1 MNITLNTE
9 ISAAAAAG
17 TEATSTYKASAEE
30 VWSSGYKLDI
40 ADKVMDNEAY
50 GHGLTADEI
59 MQQAANTNVSVQ
71 KDFMIVMSNSVS
83 GEDLQKMQEE
93 GFNPTSTDVET
104 YVNIVD
110 KIKVSLA
117 QAGVEVTG
125 YTDDLDVDKIEEITG
140 SRLTAE
146 TLAKDLSQMLSQ
158 ADIPVTDENARELAE
173 AVTEASQITG
183 LSDEAVKYLVLN
195 QKEPT
200 IENLYKAQF
209 VGTGVMQQP
218 QGYYSEGI
226 AGGSYYAK
234 KADSISWDNL
244 TNSIES
250 VVSQAGLDTDEATKS
265 EAVEN
270 AKWLVESGIELNAEN
285 LTRVSDLKSL
295 SLPMELPD
303 LEELCVTALENGKNP
318 QSALMTGE
326 ASVAQQARELV
337 EAVNNISDEAVHAV
351 VEAEARLNI
360 KNLSEAQKNIGT
372 QQQPSGEASLLE
384 TQAKRQLEEIRL
396 MMTEEA
402 NRRLLRAGISIDTTE
417 LSELVDTLKEAEDKM
432 RAVLFEGADAGEN
445 GQRALIYEEA
455 LTKTG
460 ELADMPAAMV
470 GRLAMSAQAYTL
482 ERFHAEGAQ
491 LQREAWQEA
500 DGYGSQDGDR
510 QRQAAQAYETLM
522 TAPRRDLGDSIRKAF
537 QNVDDILEDMGLETS
552 EANRRAV
559 RILGYNSMEI
569 TGENL
574 TAVKEADSRISGV
587 IDRMTPAATLQMIRD
602 GRNPLEMTFDEL
614 DDYLNGQ
621 DKDIAGS
628 SQKYSE
634 FLQKLDRA
642 DAITEPE
649 REAYIGIYRLF
660 HQIEQSDGAV
670 IGSIVAAGAQMNF
683 KNMLSAV
690 RSASDKNMDVR
701 IDDGFG
707 ALEELITKGEA
718 IDGQIMSGFAQSGQ
732 DFADSQ
738 QQAREQY
745 YARLSGEINTE
756 LSQRTDVEKLK
767 QADIS
772 ETSTIEQFA
781 DSIKMLRMSEGA
793 GQQEELQSERLKSFQ
808 ESVREAVLT
817 DEQVI
822 ESLIEYGQSV
832 SVDNIRAA
840 QLLMSERG
848 SLFRRIAGNTDSDE
862 EESAPEGGILEK
874 AEQFTDALTDSESA
888 NDAYGEII
896 REAGKAVE
904 EMIYQRD
911 ASLIDIRAAQSFY
924 KGLALA
930 GSLAGE
936 ENYEVPM
943 NIKGEITSVNLK
955 IYHNTSEPGKVSVT
969 LETAELGKVA
979 AEFDVTDESVS
990 GMMVYEN
997 KSMRTELEQL
1007 EQTFASALS
1016 GSDSESQRQ
1025 VSVSLVQSNALD
1037 LNRFGQS
1044 KRSNG
1049 ADDKVSTAELYRT
1062 AKAFLTALK
1071 DI

>member
-244 TNSIES
+244 TNRIEL

-295 SLPMELPD
+295 SFPMELPD

-445 GQRALIYEEA
+445 GQRALIYEET

-510 QRQAAQAYETLM
+510 QRQEAQAYETLM

-537 QNVDDILEDMGLETS
+537 QNVDDILEDMGLEKS

-642 DAITEPE
+642 DAITESE

-707 ALEELITKGEA
+707 ALEALITKGEA

-738 QQAREQY
+738 QQAKEQY

-781 DSIKMLRMSEGA
+781 DSIKMLRMPEGA

-911 ASLIDIRAAQSFY
+911 ASLIDIRAAKSLY

-1049 ADDKVSTAELYRT
+1049 ADGKVSTAELYRT